1 MSIKLIC
8 AISKNNVI
16 GNENKLP
23 WSIPEDLK
31 RFKELTSN
39 NWIVM
44 GRKTFDSIGRPLP
57 NRTNIV
63 LSENKNLKI
72 VVLNNNV
79 VNKNLMPDITGK
91 NVETIIEPSNQDFNN
106 FFDINKNVI
115 VLIPRDFENI
125 SVKTAENRMVSQQII
140 GIDQVRNPEINR
152 IEAELRRAER
162 DYIIAERLD

>member
-23 WSIPEDLK
+23 WNISEDLK

-57 NRTNIV
+57 NRKNIV

-72 VVLNNNV
+72 DSVEVFNSPKDV
-79 VNKNLMPDITGK
+79 IEFYKNSSDQKDL
-91 NVETIIEPSNQDFNN
+91 F
-106 FFDINKNVI
+106 
-115 VLIPRDFENI
+115 
-125 SVKTAENRMVSQQII
+125 II
-140 GIDQVRNPEINR
+140 GGTYIYELFLEYCEYLFITNVDKNYLGDAFFPKVNWNEWKLIGEEIKYDDKEEVNFYF
-152 IEAELRRAER
+152 R
-162 DYIIAERLD
+162 DYKRI

>member
-23 WSIPEDLK
+23 WNIPEDLK

-57 NRTNIV
+57 NRKNIV
-63 LSENKNLKI
+63 LSKDKNLNIDSVEVFNSPKDVI
-72 VVLNNNV
+72 DSYKKNSDQKDLYVIGGTYIYKLFFEHCEYLYITYIDKEYLGDAFFPKVDW
-79 VNKNLMPDITGK
+79 NKWK
-91 NVETIIEPSNQDFNN
+91 
-106 FFDINKNVI
+106 
-115 VLIPRDFENI
+115 LIGEESGYDEKEE
-125 SVKTAENRMVSQQII
+125 VKFYF
-140 GIDQVRNPEINR
+140 RNYER
-152 IEAELRRAER
+152 I
-162 DYIIAERLD
+162 

>member
-23 WSIPEDLK
+23 WNISEDLK

-57 NRTNIV
+57 NRKNIV
-63 LSENKNLKI
+63 LSKNKSLKI
-72 VVLNNNV
+72 DSVEVFNSPKDVIDFYKNNSEQKDLYVIGGTYIYELFFEYCEYLYITYVDKEYLGDAFFPKVDWNKWKLISEDSRYDDKEK
-79 VNKNLMPDITGK
+79 VNYY
-91 NVETIIEPSNQDFNN
+91 F
-106 FFDINKNVI
+106 
-115 VLIPRDFENI
+115 
-125 SVKTAENRMVSQQII
+125 
-140 GIDQVRNPEINR
+140 
-152 IEAELRRAER
+152 R
-162 DYIIAERLD
+162 DYKRI

>member
-16 GNENKLP
+16 GNKNELP
-23 WSIPEDLK
+23 WNISEDLK

-57 NRTNIV
+57 NRKNIV

-72 VVLNNNV
+72 
-79 VNKNLMPDITGK
+79 DS
-91 NVETIIEPSNQDFNN
+91 VEVFNTPEDVIESYKSNSDQKDLF
-106 FFDINKNVI
+106 
-115 VLIPRDFENI
+115 
-125 SVKTAENRMVSQQII
+125 II
-140 GIDQVRNPEINR
+140 GGTYIYELFLEYCEYLFITYVDKEYLGDAFFPKIDWNEWKLIDEETKFDGKEGVNFNF
-152 IEAELRRAER
+152 R
-162 DYIIAERLD
+162 DYKRI

>member
-23 WSIPEDLK
+23 WSIPGDLK

-39 NWIVM
+39 NWVVM

-72 VVLNNNV
+72 SKRSDL
-79 VNKNLMPDITGK
+79 D
-91 NVETIIEPSNQDFNN
+91 
-106 FFDINKNVI
+106 
-115 VLIPRDFENI
+115 NI
-125 SVKTAENRMVSQQII
+125 
-140 GIDQVRNPEINR
+140 
-152 IEAELRRAER
+152 
-162 DYIIAERLD
+162 

>member
-1 MSIKLIC
+1 MSIKLIS

-23 WSIPEDLK
+23 WNISEDLK

-57 NRTNIV
+57 NRKNIV

-72 VVLNNNV
+72 DSVEVFNTPEDVIESYKNNSDQ
-79 VNKNLMPDITGK
+79 KDL
-91 NVETIIEPSNQDFNN
+91 F
-106 FFDINKNVI
+106 
-115 VLIPRDFENI
+115 
-125 SVKTAENRMVSQQII
+125 II
-140 GIDQVRNPEINR
+140 GGTYIYELFLEYCEYLFITYVDKEYLGDAFFPKINWDEWKL
-152 IEAELRRAER
+152 IGEETKFDDKEGVNFNFR
-162 DYIIAERLD
+162 DYKRI

>member
-23 WSIPEDLK
+23 WNISEDLK

-57 NRTNIV
+57 NRKNIV

-72 VVLNNNV
+72 DSVEVFNTPEDVIESYKNNSDQ
-79 VNKNLMPDITGK
+79 KDL
-91 NVETIIEPSNQDFNN
+91 F
-106 FFDINKNVI
+106 
-115 VLIPRDFENI
+115 
-125 SVKTAENRMVSQQII
+125 II
-140 GIDQVRNPEINR
+140 GGTYIYELFLEYCEYLFITYVDKEYLGDAFFPKINWDEWKL
-152 IEAELRRAER
+152 IGEETKFDDKEGVNFNFR
-162 DYIIAERLD
+162 DYKRI

>member
-23 WSIPEDLK
+23 WNISEDLK

-57 NRTNIV
+57 NRKNIV
-63 LSENKNLKI
+63 LSKNKNLKI
-72 VVLNNNV
+72 DSVEVFNSPKDVIDSYKKNSDQRDLYV
-79 VNKNLMPDITGK
+79 IGGTFIYELFFEYCEYLYITFVDKEYLGDAFFPKVDWDKWKLISEESRYDEKEEVNF
-91 NVETIIEPSNQDFNN
+91 SF
-106 FFDINKNVI
+106 
-115 VLIPRDFENI
+115 
-125 SVKTAENRMVSQQII
+125 
-140 GIDQVRNPEINR
+140 
-152 IEAELRRAER
+152 R
-162 DYIIAERLD
+162 DYERI

>member
-23 WSIPEDLK
+23 WNISEDLK

-57 NRTNIV
+57 NRKNIV
-63 LSENKNLKI
+63 LSKNKNLKI
-72 VVLNNNV
+72 DSVEVFSSPNDVIDFYKNNSDQKDLYIIGGTYIYELFFQYCEYLFITYIDKEYEGDAFFPKIDWEKWELMSE
-79 VNKNLMPDITGK
+79 VNKYDEKEG
-91 NVETIIEPSNQDFNN
+91 
-106 FFDINKNVI
+106 
-115 VLIPRDFENI
+115 
-125 SVKTAENRMVSQQII
+125 VKFYF
-140 GIDQVRNPEINR
+140 
-152 IEAELRRAER
+152 R
-162 DYIIAERLD
+162 DYKKS

>member
-16 GNENKLP
+16 GNENELP
-23 WSIPEDLK
+23 WNISEDLK

-57 NRTNIV
+57 NRKNIV

-72 VVLNNNV
+72 DSVEVFNTPEDVIESYKNNSDQ
-79 VNKNLMPDITGK
+79 KDL
-91 NVETIIEPSNQDFNN
+91 F
-106 FFDINKNVI
+106 
-115 VLIPRDFENI
+115 
-125 SVKTAENRMVSQQII
+125 II
-140 GIDQVRNPEINR
+140 GGTYIYELFLEYCEYLFITYVDKEYLGDAFFPKINWDEWKL
-152 IEAELRRAER
+152 IGEETKFDDKEGVNFNFR
-162 DYIIAERLD
+162 DYKRI

>member
-16 GNENKLP
+16 GNENQLP

-72 VVLNNNV
+72 DSAEVFNSP
-79 VNKNLMPDITGK
+79 K
-91 NVETIIEPSNQDFNN
+91 EIIEYYKSNSDQKDLF
-106 FFDINKNVI
+106 
-115 VLIPRDFENI
+115 
-125 SVKTAENRMVSQQII
+125 II
-140 GIDQVRNPEINR
+140 GGTYIYELFLEYCEYLFITHVDKKYLGDAFFPKIDWNEWELISEESSYDDDEKVNFYFRNFKR
-152 IEAELRRAER
+152 I
-162 DYIIAERLD
+162 

>member
-8 AISKNNVI
+8 AISKNNII

-23 WSIPEDLK
+23 WNISEDLK

-57 NRTNIV
+57 NRKNIV

-72 VVLNNNV
+72 ESVEVFNTPEDVIESYKNN
-79 VNKNLMPDITGK
+79 PDQK
-91 NVETIIEPSNQDFNN
+91 DLF
-106 FFDINKNVI
+106 
-115 VLIPRDFENI
+115 
-125 SVKTAENRMVSQQII
+125 II
-140 GIDQVRNPEINR
+140 GGTYIYELFLEYCEYLFITYVDKEYLGDAFFPKIDWNEWKLIGEETKFDDKEGVNFNF
-152 IEAELRRAER
+152 R
-162 DYIIAERLD
+162 DYKRI

>member
-23 WSIPEDLK
+23 WNISEDLK

-57 NRTNIV
+57 NRKNIV

-72 VVLNNNV
+72 ESVEVFNTPEDVIESYKNN
-79 VNKNLMPDITGK
+79 PDQK
-91 NVETIIEPSNQDFNN
+91 DLF
-106 FFDINKNVI
+106 
-115 VLIPRDFENI
+115 
-125 SVKTAENRMVSQQII
+125 II
-140 GIDQVRNPEINR
+140 GGTYIYELFLEYCEYLFITYVDKEYLGDAFFPKIDWNEWKLIGEETKFDDKEGVNFNF
-152 IEAELRRAER
+152 R
-162 DYIIAERLD
+162 DYKRI

>member
-23 WSIPEDLK
+23 WNIPEDLK

-57 NRTNIV
+57 NRKNIV
-63 LSENKNLKI
+63 LSKNKNLKI
-72 VVLNNNV
+72 DSVEVFNSPKEVIESYKNNSDQ
-79 VNKNLMPDITGK
+79 KDL
-91 NVETIIEPSNQDFNN
+91 F
-106 FFDINKNVI
+106 
-115 VLIPRDFENI
+115 
-125 SVKTAENRMVSQQII
+125 II
-140 GIDQVRNPEINR
+140 GGTYVYELFLEYSEYLFITHVDKEYSGDAFFPKIDWNEWKLISEESRYDDDEKVNFYF
-152 IEAELRRAER
+152 R
-162 DYIIAERLD
+162 DYKKI